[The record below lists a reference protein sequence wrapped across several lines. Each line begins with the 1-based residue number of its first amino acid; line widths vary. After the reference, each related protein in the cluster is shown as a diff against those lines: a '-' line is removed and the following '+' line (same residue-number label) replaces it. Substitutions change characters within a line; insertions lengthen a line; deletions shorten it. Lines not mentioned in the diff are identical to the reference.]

1 MDSQWLA
8 GGAWDAPAGAVRT
21 AHVWHARDVRV
32 RTVTA
37 GAIQALVAGVCR
49 GDDAEISRVALA
61 VASGRTAEITSM
73 GGSYWMVVH
82 DGERRRT
89 VVAGDLAESRGVFTA
104 RAGSEPVWAT
114 DPALLA
120 TRLGRGPD
128 LELLAARVT
137 VGSAEHWPGRSV
149 WSGVE
154 RIPGGRALI
163 LDDGGTRTVDV
174 RPRPDG
180 RSLEAGAGEVGA
192 ALWAA
197 AQGYARAAGP
207 RVSADLSGG
216 LDSSAVVFAAAAV
229 SRVVAVTYGGPLADA
244 EDTRLARRVAAHV
257 GAEHHVSSGGRASA
271 HFSRWPQARPHAPV
285 LPVSSYPLDADYL
298 PPARAVSLVHLTG
311 HGGDVV
317 LESSTA
323 AWTALAQNGQLRRA
337 RSAVTALARRVNAA
351 PGPMWR
357 TVRDGA
363 RGRPSALYR
372 AAEAVAEGQLPGDG
386 LGAWTWCPVGA
397 ATRWLTPYGRHVVA
411 GMLEESGRMVGDV
424 DAGEWDDW
432 SALRYNGSALRDSE
446 PLFAEHGVHQVSPFL
461 DNEVVRAC
469 LRIGAGERR
478 RPDRYKPLLAL
489 ARPDLP
495 DWLTGRRSK
504 GHFTPLLYE
513 GLRLRHQDLRQV
525 IDASELVSCGLIEPA
540 AVHTALDAAVAGVGR
555 PPLPALE
562 SFLITS
568 WWLDRLGHSAPAGG
582 AR

>member
-1 MDSQWLA
+1 M
-8 GGAWDAPAGAVRT
+8 
-21 AHVWHARDVRV
+21 
-32 RTVTA
+32 RTVTT
-37 GAIQALVAGVCR
+37 GALQAVVAGVCR
-49 GDDAEISRVALA
+49 GDDAAISRVALA
-61 VASGRTAEITSM
+61 VASGRTGEITSM
-73 GGSYWMVVH
+73 DGSYWMVVH

-89 VVAGDLAESRGVFTA
+89 TVAGDLAEIRGVFTA
-104 RAGSEPVWAT
+104 RTCDGTAWAT

-120 TRLGRGPD
+120 ARLGRGPD
-128 LELLAARVT
+128 LELLVARAT
-137 VGSAEHWPGRSV
+137 VGSAEHWPTRSV

-154 RIPGGRALI
+154 RIPGGHALV

-180 RSLEAGAGEVGA
+180 RNLEAGAEEVGT

-216 LDSSAVVFAAAAV
+216 LDSSAVVVAAAAM

-244 EDTRLARRVAAHV
+244 EDTRLARKVAAHV
-257 GAEHHVSSGGRASA
+257 DAEHHVSAGGNGSA
-271 HFSRWPQARPHAPV
+271 HFSRWPHACPHAPV
-285 LPVSSYPLDADYL
+285 LPVSSCPLDADYL
-298 PPARAVSLVHLTG
+298 PPARGVSPVHLTG

-323 AWTALAQNGQLRRA
+323 AWTALAQSGQTRRA

-357 TVRDGA
+357 AVRDGA
-363 RGRPSALYR
+363 RGRPPALYR
-372 AAEAVAEGQLPGDG
+372 AAEAVAEGRLLGDG
-386 LGAWTWCPVGA
+386 LGVWTWCPVGA
-397 ATRWLTPYGRHVVA
+397 AARWLTPYGRRVVA
-411 GMLEESGRMVGDV
+411 GMLEDSGRAVGDV

-446 PLFAEHGVHQVSPFL
+446 PLFTEHGVHQVSPFL
-461 DNEVVRAC
+461 DNGVVRAC

-489 ARPDLP
+489 ARPELP

-513 GLRLRHQDLRQV
+513 GLRLRREALHQV
-525 IDASELVSCGLIEPA
+525 IDASELVSCGLIDAA
-540 AVHTALDAAVAGVGR
+540 AVHTALDSAAAGVGR

-568 WWLDRLGHSAPAGG
+568 WWLARLKPSAPADG